1 MSARRMAVVNI
12 MLKET
17 MSYRLPPGL
26 LGHSAT
32 AKHVFYKTNW

>member
-17 MSYRLPPGL
+17 YRLTPGL